1 MGFIRDFSVFFNGYY
16 KGHIWSLYWIWL
28 FNTFISLSATSQ
40 KSDLYVSLV
49 DFERGQLSS
58 MANHQTILTMPVEN
72 NYKSVCQTHAGNVES
87 VQAQITFLSSHKDL
101 FSLCH
106 VNGAFTRTVSAMC
119 NAPHV
124 SGFQRILKS

>member
-1 MGFIRDFSVFFNGYY
+1 MGFICDFSMFFNGYY
-16 KGHIWSLYWIWL
+16 KAHIWSLYWIWF

-72 NYKSVCQTHAGNVES
+72 NYKSVCQTHAGKVES

-101 FSLCH
+101 FSRCR
-106 VNGAFTRTVSAMC
+106 VNGAFTRTASALC
-119 NAPHV
+119 NVHHV
-124 SGFQRILKS
+124 SGFQRIPKS